1 MLGVYYQDLTCRF
14 NVQSQA
20 HICTRSQA
28 VSNLVVRCTPVVPG
42 RFSAVRSFS
51 TEPVL
56 QNAANPEK
64 PAAPLE
70 RPPAASA
77 DGSVVVS
84 EKVQRLCDDI
94 LALNMLEINQL
105 LKVLK
110 VGTFFMSDSY
120 PYDTMTL
127 PPRFTVHEALNQQAC
142 GLCRVVICSLPSASQ
157 TLTCEE
163 LLWLLDLGLVLRQQR

>member
-1 MLGVYYQDLTCRF
+1 MV
-14 NVQSQA
+14 
-20 HICTRSQA
+20 H
-28 VSNLVVRCTPVVPG
+28 G

-70 RPPAASA
+70 RPAAANA

-110 VGTFFMSDSY
+110 VGAFFMSDAY
-120 PYDTMTL
+120 LYETMTFSA
-127 PPRFTVHEALNQQAC
+127 RFTVHEA
-142 GLCRVVICSLPSASQ
+142 SH
-157 TLTCEE
+157 
-163 LLWLLDLGLVLRQQR
+163 